1 MKEQVKL
8 TQWNFGVV
16 LNVVVKYVNAIVNTE
31 KIKIKCHNTN
41 SLCITMKPT
50 EIKETASQG
59 EKKASLTFRKNLQ
72 ILSMLFRKQLK
83 DDLLNRMH
91 NQPIQH
97 LPTQS

>member
-16 LNVVVKYVNAIVNTE
+16 LNVVVKYVSAIVNTD

-59 EKKASLTFRKNLQ
+59 ENNGKKSKPYIQKKPSNTFNV
-72 ILSMLFRKQLK
+72 
-83 DDLLNRMH
+83 
-91 NQPIQH
+91 IQKAAERR
-97 LPTQS
+97 PT

>member
-16 LNVVVKYVNAIVNTE
+16 LNVVVKYVNAIVNTD

-59 EKKASLTFRKNLQ
+59 ENNGKKKQALHLEETFKY
-72 ILSMLFRKQLK
+72 F
-83 DDLLNRMH
+83 
-91 NQPIQH
+91 
-97 LPTQS
+97 

>member
-16 LNVVVKYVNAIVNTE
+16 LNVVVKYVNAIVNTD

-50 EIKETASQG
+50 EIKGTAS
-59 EKKASLTFRKNLQ
+59 
-72 ILSMLFRKQLK
+72 
-83 DDLLNRMH
+83 
-91 NQPIQH
+91 
-97 LPTQS
+97 